1 MAFADLASSKTI
13 HFFFTLILKNM
24 ETISLIIIHK
34 KRGPLLI
41 IKLHTTP
48 LIVLITTSEV
58 YFFYLKEYPFE
69 L

>member
-1 MAFADLASSKTI
+1 MALADLASSKTI

-24 ETISLIIIHK
+24 ETISLIITHR

-41 IKLHTTP
+41 IQFHKTP
-48 LIVLITTSEV
+48 LIILITAREI
-58 YFFYLKEYPFE
+58 YFFYLKEHPFE